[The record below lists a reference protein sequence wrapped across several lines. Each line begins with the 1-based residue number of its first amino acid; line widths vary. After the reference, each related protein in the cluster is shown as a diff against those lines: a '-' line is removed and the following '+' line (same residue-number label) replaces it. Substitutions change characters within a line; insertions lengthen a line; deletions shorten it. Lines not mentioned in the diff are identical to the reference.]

1 MWERASSA
9 NKSKKLGAEKSN
21 MNASG
26 GSCGSPSSAEPTG
39 DFFKEL
45 WSKLKECHDKEVQ
58 GKLLKFGFTEGCLL
72 PQEYFEPEYYS
83 ISMELIR
90 FLMSYVMWK
99 VGLDDYK
106 WSLQID
112 HLSLA

>member
-1 MWERASSA
+1 
-9 NKSKKLGAEKSN
+9 

-72 PQEYFEPEYYS
+72 PQKIFEPECHS
-83 ISMELIR
+83 VCM
-90 FLMSYVMWK
+90 
-99 VGLDDYK
+99 DY
-106 WSLQID
+106 ID
-112 HLSLA
+112 F

>member
-1 MWERASSA
+1 
-9 NKSKKLGAEKSN
+9 

-26 GSCGSPSSAEPTG
+26 GSCGSPSSAEPAG

-58 GKLLKFGFTEGCLL
+58 GKPLKSVFTEGCLL
-72 PQEYFEPEYYS
+72 PQENFEPEYYS
-83 ISMELIR
+83 VCMELNR

-99 VGLDDYK
+99 LDWIITKDPYR
-106 WSLQID
+106 
-112 HLSLA
+112 LSLSLV